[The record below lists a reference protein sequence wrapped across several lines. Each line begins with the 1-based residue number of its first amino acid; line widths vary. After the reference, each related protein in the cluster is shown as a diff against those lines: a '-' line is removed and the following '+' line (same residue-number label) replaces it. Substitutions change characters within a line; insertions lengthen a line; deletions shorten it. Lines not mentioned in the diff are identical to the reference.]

1 MNKKKL
7 LQWGMLLMLSIFVL
21 GIAIPAMAGT
31 NNVGAA
37 KQGGMKNRANAL
49 GIANCIGNGQ
59 GSGNAQA
66 PQTMLK
72 AVAELTNQD
81 LATVMQERQSGKSL
95 LDIAKEKGVTETALT
110 DKVVADNQARLKGL
124 LDAGTITQAQY
135 DTCVSNMQ
143 TRVKENLERTTTGR
157 ANGKGQGTGM
167 GQGRGNGKGQ
177 GAGMGQGR
185 GCANCTNVTPVAQ

>member
-7 LQWGMLLMLSIFVL
+7 FQWGMLLMLSIFVL
-21 GIAIPAMAGT
+21 GAAIPAMADT
-31 NNVGAA
+31 NNSATTNPAGVQKWGNSA
-37 KQGGMKNRANAL
+37 GRANS
-49 GIANCIGNGQ
+49 IGNGQ
-59 GSGNAQA
+59 GRGNGTA

-81 LATVMQERQSGKSL
+81 IAAVRQARQSGKSL

-110 DKVVADNQARLKGL
+110 DKVIADNQAKLKGL
-124 LDAGTITQAQY
+124 LDAGTITEAQF
-135 DTCVSNMQ
+135 DTCVAQMQ
-143 TRVKENLERTTTGR
+143 TRVKENLERTTTGK
-157 ANGKGQGTGM
+157 ANGM

-185 GCANCTNVTPVAQ
+185 GSGNCGNFAPVTQ